1 MMRKKYSQAALKQSA
16 EGTSG
21 LFSFFESKKRGRAD
35 EGKGL
40 LGFLQDSAF
49 VDAVKVED
57 LDEEEPLNWTPTVFS
72 TSRVSAPDTSV
83 EAHTSFV
90 AELPRRPG
98 HVAVRSVSSKGKGD
112 LVMVIEKTLYN
123 EAVDL
128 YQGPYGREA
137 KDRIES
143 DPYEGVLPDRN
154 GAPSFQYA
162 SEDDAIRAILE
173 TKQPY
178 VDGLHKFLALSS
190 FFRWQTP
197 AKQRKMDAEMKATFT
212 EDELLQYSSLFI
224 EETGNTLPRIGVRVA
239 HDNGKGTNVDYR
251 ARGFESDPKSL
262 LTFDRGTIGGEQN
275 GARKLL
281 AIDSEEDMRL
291 KTPEVAATTAEEKT
305 MFVRLNDAAVLA
317 ARSETLFKK
326 GSWLNKNVVGLA
338 WVQGRGLSLVRT
350 KEGTT
355 LSGDPW
361 VWLVTVIDNW
371 EYCWSGPGF
380 VMFTTHNWC
389 FAGYKNLKK
398 HDRKGANQME
408 VGRSGDFSTPS
419 AKVNGK
425 VNGPKSNFGMTA
437 NATVE
442 GARAQGAAAEAAV
455 EATHTAEE
463 QTAAQRHLVDAI
475 KRRKLVVKA
484 RQDQATGGAAASGK
498 DCNQVG
504 AGPNESKAAKKR
516 EGIPVHAGDEGAEEV
531 SDIPA
536 SKSRKERDLCL
547 GLSADGA
554 GVVAKLK
561 SSIDQRTGAILAD
574 RSLWCGIPNFKAPG
588 HLTLG
593 KGTWEEDENGN
604 LVLGYRNTNDR
615 EGKTPRCYANT
626 IPVTMVGKEWR
637 VPEWALRYIRAGKV
651 VQRNTNNQRHNG
663 ANKKARVKGNAR
675 K

>member
-1 MMRKKYSQAALKQSA
+1 MRKKYSQAALKKSA

-35 EGKGL
+35 EGQGL

-49 VDAVKVED
+49 VDVVKVQD
-57 LDEEEPLNWTPTVFS
+57 LDEEEPLNWTLTVFS

-98 HVAVRSVSSKGKGD
+98 HVAVRSGSSKGKGD

-162 SEDDAIRAILE
+162 SEDDAISAILE

-178 VDGLHKFLALSS
+178 GDGLHKFLALSS

-212 EDELLQYSSLFI
+212 EGEILQYSSLFI
-224 EETGNTLPRIGVRVA
+224 DETGNTLPKIGVRVA
-239 HDNGKGTNVDYR
+239 HDNERGTNVDYR
-251 ARGFESDPKSL
+251 ARRFESDPKGL
-262 LTFDRGTIGGEQN
+262 LTFDRGTIGGAQN

-291 KTPEVAATTAEEKT
+291 KTPEVAATTMEEKT

-355 LSGDPW
+355 R
-361 VWLVTVIDNW
+361 
-371 EYCWSGPGF
+371 
-380 VMFTTHNWC
+380 
-389 FAGYKNLKK
+389 YKNLKK
-398 HDRKGANQME
+398 HDRNGANQME

-419 AKVNGK
+419 AKGK
-425 VNGPKSNFGMTA
+425 VNGPRSNFGMTK

-442 GARAQGAAAEAAV
+442 GARAREVAAEAAV
-455 EATHTAEE
+455 EAAHTAEE
-463 QTAAQRHLVDAI
+463 QTAAQRHLVVAI

-484 RQDQATGGAAASGK
+484 RQDQATGDGVGLPEKLRQLFAVEDGHGNGPITSGG
-498 DCNQVG
+498 CNT
-504 AGPNESKAAKKR
+504 PKF
-516 EGIPVHAGDEGAEEV
+516 EE
-531 SDIPA
+531 
-536 SKSRKERDLCL
+536 
-547 GLSADGA
+547 A
-554 GVVAKLK
+554 GVTKMDRVSWQL
-561 SSIDQRTGAILAD
+561 DEDDRLILP
-574 RSLWCGIPNFKAPG
+574 PN
-588 HLTLG
+588 
-593 KGTWEEDENGN
+593 
-604 LVLGYRNTNDR
+604 NTNNPG
-615 EGKTPRCYANT
+615 GKH
-626 IPVTMVGKEWR
+626 PVCQIGGTVPVEKVNGSWR
-637 VPEWALRYIRAGKV
+637 LCSWALPYVSTGRV
-651 VQRNTNNQRHNG
+651 VQRLNQPGSLTGPKVVRVQPAHACG
-663 ANKKARVKGNAR
+663 APRSDSDAK
-675 K
+675 